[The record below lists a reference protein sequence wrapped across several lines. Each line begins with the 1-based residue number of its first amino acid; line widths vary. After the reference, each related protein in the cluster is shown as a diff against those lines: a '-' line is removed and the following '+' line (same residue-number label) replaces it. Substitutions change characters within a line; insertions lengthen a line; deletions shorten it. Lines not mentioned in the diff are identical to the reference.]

1 MALGFL
7 SSHSVG
13 SGWLGSGD
21 RGAGGCAGKLDVKPR
36 SEERHNAKTETVMV
50 SMYIARPCLNPR
62 APRPRSRLHVKPH
75 RTHSRSFAPDSSKP
89 HYLEI
94 SSDMFG

>member
-21 RGAGGCAGKLDVKPR
+21 RGAGGCAAKLDVKPR

-50 SMYIARPCLNPR
+50 SM
-62 APRPRSRLHVKPH
+62 
-75 RTHSRSFAPDSSKP
+75 
-89 HYLEI
+89 
-94 SSDMFG
+94 